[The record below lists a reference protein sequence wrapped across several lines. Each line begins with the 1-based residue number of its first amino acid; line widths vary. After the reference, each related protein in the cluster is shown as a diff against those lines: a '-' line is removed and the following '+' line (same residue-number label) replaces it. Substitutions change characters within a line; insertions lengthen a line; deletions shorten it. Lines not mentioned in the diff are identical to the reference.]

1 MESFEQYVGQIFD
14 NRYRI
19 DKVLGIG
26 GRAVVFQAQDTV
38 MDRTVAVKMLKESN
52 GNDAA
57 AIKRFVNESKAVS
70 MLSHAN
76 IVKIYDVSVKD
87 KLKYIVMEYIDGIT
101 LKNYISRKGVLPVRE
116 VISFAGQILAALA
129 HAHQKGII
137 HRDIKPQNIML
148 LKNGVVKVTDFGIA
162 KLPSA
167 DTVSVGDK
175 AIGTVY
181 YISPEQASGKPISP
195 RSDLYS
201 LGIMMYEM
209 ATGTL
214 PFVAES
220 PVSVAMMQISDKPVA
235 PKEVNE
241 SLPVGLEQIILR
253 AMEKDPQNRYENA
266 MQMLIDLSELRKNPG
281 MMFKTRP
288 RSEMALVGAA
298 AKAKLEGDAIS
309 AMAKSNNR
317 HKKSKNSMLI
327 TIGAVVCALLLVAII
342 SIVIIAS
349 GLIKSNNSTKT
360 HQIEVKNVVGVNLN
374 ETDLST
380 LLSSSIYQVKY
391 EYVFDEN
398 AKDGVI
404 VAQSPAAGT
413 AQKVKENSQYCVLTL
428 SVSRGENIVYMPDY
442 TASENREVKLKLEQM
457 GLALKVKIE
466 RQQNKSISSGY
477 VISTSPAAGDML
489 TEGQT
494 VVLYVSSGSA
504 AEMITMPDLS
514 GLSETEAMKTITDLG
529 LTLGNVTFDDSSK
542 DRGTVLS
549 QSIKEG
555 DSVPKNVTVIDITV
569 SNGEVDVPSSSESSY
584 ESSSQWPDMSN
595 FSRRIF

>member
-26 GRAVVFQAQDTV
+26 GMAVVFQAQDTV

-52 GNDAA
+52 GDDAA

-404 VAQSPAAGT
+404 VAQSPAAGS
-413 AQKVKENSQYCVLTL
+413 AKKVKENSQYCVLTL